1 MSKLSNVLNVLNG
14 STIPKE
20 TGNIPA
26 YGGNGII
33 KYVNKSNYKK
43 DTIIVGRVGAK
54 CGSVNIS
61 KNDCWITD
69 NSLAIIVKEGN
80 DPYYF
85 YYLLKLLNLNKY
97 HIGSSQPLITQ
108 SIINDIDIDYCNDLD
123 EQVRI
128 SKLLKTI
135 DDKINNNLNIMN
147 LLENKFMTTFDYWFT
162 QYNYSN
168 KNVEKVYNNKLN
180 KEIPKNWS
188 VDKLSKIITSINT
201 GLNPRNNFKLGNGE
215 IKYITVKNIN
225 INGTI
230 NFENCDLIDENALD
244 IIHKRSDISKNDIL
258 YASIS
263 PLGRAYLIQDETKN
277 WDINESVYSIRPNT
291 DLVSPFYL
299 YMFLRSKYFIK
310 TAEHSSTGSI
320 FKGIRI
326 DTILNMDVLIPD
338 KETAY
343 NFEKLFKN
351 DIKIYNEKDRENN
364 LLKEYRNFLLPLLMN
379 GQVTING

>member
-1 MSKLSNVLNVLNG
+1 MSKLSSVLTVLNG

-20 TGNIPA
+20 PGSIPA

-43 DTIIVGRVGAK
+43 NTIIIGRVGAN

-61 KNDCWITD
+61 REDCWVTD
-69 NSLAIIVKEGN
+69 NSLAVIVNEGN

-85 YYLLKLLNLNKY
+85 YYLLKLLNLNKL

-108 SIINDIDIDYCNDLD
+108 SIINDIDIDYSKNID
-123 EQVRI
+123 EQKKI
-128 SKLLKTI
+128 SNLLKII

-147 LLENKFMTTFDYWFT
+147 LLEDKFMTTFDYWFT
-162 QYNYSN
+162 QYNFSN
-168 KNVEKVYNNKLN
+168 SNVETKFSKKLN
-180 KEIPKNWS
+180 KNIPQDWN
-188 VDKLSKIITSINT
+188 VDKLSKIILSINT
-201 GLNPRNNFKLGNGE
+201 GLNPRNNFKLGNGN

-225 INGTI
+225 LNGTI
-230 NFENCDLIDENALD
+230 NFDNCDFIDENALR
-244 IIHKRSDISKNDIL
+244 IIHKRSDISVNDIL

-263 PLGRAYLIQDETKN
+263 PLGRAYLILDEIKD
-277 WDINESVYSIRPNT
+277 WDINESVYSIRPNI

-338 KETAY
+338 KKTTFK
-343 NFEKLFKN
+343 FEEMFKN
-351 DIKIYNEKDRENN
+351 DIKIYKEKNNENN
-364 LLKEYRNFLLPLLMN
+364 LLNEYRNFLLPLLMN
-379 GQVTING
+379 GQVIIDG